1 MRLRDISTVADA
13 NAYAPCFMAAYNAR
27 FAKSPKSSF
36 DAHRPLRDEN
46 LDLPMMWRET
56 RRVTKSLTVQYDRV
70 MYLLDDTR
78 RTAADPPLHRRVGV
92 PGRAH

>member
-1 MRLRDISTVADA
+1 MKDRLVKEMRLRDISTVADA
-13 NAYAPCFMAAYNAR
+13 NAYASCFMAAYNAR

-70 MYLLDDTR
+70 MYRLDDTR
-78 RTAADPPLHRRVGV
+78 RTAS
-92 PGRAH
+92 